1 MIDPVTA
8 VAVKTSVSWLAKK
21 FKTSIIEKWSRRR
34 AEAFFETFV
43 ERMSSIDASNRPLKE
58 IEPLLEDL
66 LGDEQ
71 KSEIMFEAYRK
82 VCLSASVSLGPRI
95 IAVITARLVGEGR
108 KASPDEERML
118 MVAESLGDQDLIGM
132 TDYLSTH
139 ALKNYEVDLGHDT
152 ENSNYWGSSQINRI
166 GPMNLGEEVGNWCLK
181 LANCGLVVQDI
192 AKESASYNEDS
203 DRHIDEPGILTTY
216 TWKLVF
222 QPEVL
227 ELKNIIEQLR
237 PHRTDLA

>member
-8 VAVKTSVSWLAKK
+8 VAIKTSVSWLVNK

-43 ERMSSIDASNRPLKE
+43 ERLSSIDSSNLNLKE
-58 IEPLLEDL
+58 IGPLLEEL
-66 LGDEQ
+66 LDDEQ
-71 KSEIMFEAYRK
+71 KSEIMFEAYRT
-82 VCLSASVSLGPRI
+82 VCLSASASLGPRI
-95 IAVITARLVGEGR
+95 IAVITARLIGEER
-108 KASPDEERML
+108 KASPGEERML
-118 MVAESLGDQDLIGM
+118 MVAESFGDQDLIGLA
-132 TDYLSTH
+132 DYLSTH

-152 ENSNYWGSSQINRI
+152 EDSNYFGSSQTSRI

-192 AKESASYNEDS
+192 VKESSRYSEDS
-203 DRHIDEPGILTTY
+203 ERHIDEPGTSTTY

-222 QPEVL
+222 QSEVL
-227 ELKNIIEQLR
+227 ELKKINEQLR
-237 PHRTDLA
+237 TS

>member
-8 VAVKTSVSWLAKK
+8 VAIKTSVSWLVSK

-43 ERMSSIDASNRPLKE
+43 ERLSSIDSSNLNLKE
-58 IEPLLEDL
+58 IGPLLEEL
-66 LGDEQ
+66 LDDEQ
-71 KSEIMFEAYRK
+71 KSEIMFEAYRT
-82 VCLSASVSLGPRI
+82 VCLSASASLGPRI
-95 IAVITARLVGEGR
+95 IAVITARLIGEER
-108 KASPDEERML
+108 KASPGEERML
-118 MVAESLGDQDLIGM
+118 MVAESFGDQDLIGLA
-132 TDYLSTH
+132 DYLSTH

-152 ENSNYWGSSQINRI
+152 EDSNYFGSSQTSRI

-192 AKESASYNEDS
+192 VKESSRYSEDS
-203 DRHIDEPGILTTY
+203 ERHIDEPGTSTTY

-222 QPEVL
+222 QSEVL
-227 ELKNIIEQLR
+227 ELKKIIEQLR
-237 PHRTDLA
+237 TS